1 MIVVERQ
8 SQLLHVVFAL
18 SPAGGF
24 PGLLDGG
31 EKQCDQDGDDRD
43 DHQQLNQGEAGA
55 AAMGGGDFFIDRPL
69 KNRKRKGPEM
79 TGTSKTPQL
88 KMMPNGVRPNE
99 PD

>member
-55 AAMGGGDFFIDRPL
+55 AAMGGGI
-69 KNRKRKGPEM
+69 
-79 TGTSKTPQL
+79 SS
-88 KMMPNGVRPNE
+88 
-99 PD
+99 